1 MFDQFNSSFQLT
13 NLESRESNQSILTA
27 VEPYAPGFS
36 QLIGDYGGGTFE
48 SGLYRLHGSGDLMAW
63 TESITAVFPRFAN
76 RLVCFAFDWLGRH
89 FALDRKRVVDG
100 RMQVLLLEPGAGEAM
115 QVPADLQAFHNVE
128 LVEYRNDA
136 LASDFFSR
144 WIDSGGAPPAYNQY
158 VGYKVPLFL
167 GGSDD
172 EQNLELSDMDVYWT
186 ICGQLLNSSRGESAS

>member
-1 MFDQFNSSFQLT
+1 MFDHFNASFQVT
-13 NLESRESNQSILTA
+13 DRESRESDQSILAA

-36 QLIGDYGGGTFE
+36 RLIGDYGGGTFE
-48 SGLYRLHGSGDLMAW
+48 SGLYRLHGSGDLLAW
-63 TESITAVFPRFAN
+63 TENVSAAFPKLEN
-76 RLVCFAFDWLGRH
+76 RIICFAFDWLGRH

-100 RMQVLLLEPGAGEAM
+100 QMQVLLLEPGAGEVM
-115 QVPADLQAFHNVE
+115 QIPADLQAFHNVE

-136 LASDFFSR
+136 LASDFFFR
-144 WIDSGGAPPAYNQY
+144 WTDSGGAPPAYNQC

-186 ICGQLLNSSRGESAS
+186 ICGQLLNGSSGESTS